1 MDSVCRA
8 AAEPERAAAAD
19 TAVTSPEDIP
29 VDLHVFYACVAHHV
43 ENLQDI
49 PDIMQM
55 VGTMLLPSMGLEPAN
70 VPVPKSKTTFARDI
84 VKLDLMHTWSNRIF
98 NKAGIPQRR
107 GARYL
112 GSDSSPQGGYYYFAV
127 TEDVLERGPALD
139 FLSVPE
145 EQFDAFGGFTWRRR
159 TLPLT
164 TLARGHGS
172 ASMKFCRL
180 IHVPHQEQGAENIDT
195 YRCEVK
201 GYLSDQGTD
210 KHLFGFPYEKTAT
223 LNSLARGL
231 LSGDV
236 QLDEVGNIAFL
247 HKCLRHSRSNAHSF
261 QCP

>member
-1 MDSVCRA
+1 
-8 AAEPERAAAAD
+8 
-19 TAVTSPEDIP
+19 
-29 VDLHVFYACVAHHV
+29 
-43 ENLQDI
+43 
-49 PDIMQM
+49 
-55 VGTMLLPSMGLEPAN
+55 
-70 VPVPKSKTTFARDI
+70 
-84 VKLDLMHTWSNRIF
+84 
-98 NKAGIPQRR
+98 
-107 GARYL
+107 
-112 GSDSSPQGGYYYFAV
+112 
-127 TEDVLERGPALD
+127 
-139 FLSVPE
+139 
-145 EQFDAFGGFTWRRR
+145 
-159 TLPLT
+159 
-164 TLARGHGS
+164 
-172 ASMKFCRL
+172 MKFCRL